1 MAVNFLPGM
10 ASTPTFTACR
20 SVWRLANHGYAAGLC
35 SSEGPF
41 SCLTR
46 HALSVLSPLQL
57 GNWYTWVT
65 LLVFVIAAA
74 FWTMR
79 LNQGLA
85 MFPVMVISP
94 MLQVG

>member
-1 MAVNFLPGM
+1 MVHLIY
-10 ASTPTFTACR
+10 TR
-20 SVWRLANHGYAAGLC
+20 DLC
-35 SSEGPF
+35 SSNSPF
-41 SCLTR
+41 FSTIPF
-46 HALSVLSPLQL
+46 ALHLLSPLQL